1 MAFYSFI
8 QNTGFNSGWYPSAVN
23 YDMCTSNP
31 WNSMNLFFNQAWADL
46 GARQNLYNVQA
57 YDFSNSYL
65 YGNINFNSHLI
76 DPRFTLGQM
85 NWQNMQNGM
94 PNMFGADGSFNAPW
108 ANNSWS
114 NNPWGGNWG
123 WNGGSTSGNSGS
135 TPQTPEERDAQR
147 KYNKLLTVIKELK
160 KYDKLTDSQ
169 KTELTELAKG
179 INKGTWEER
188 FEALKEGFDKISN
201 EDVKKFLAQSTTLK
215 IGDGEKDD
223 HFYQELLGTGYEHK
237 NTTVDKNIETLRE
250 NIEKLEDSHG
260 NIENDNIISS
270 VGTSIDILDVISSWN
285 SKYYNENLIDH
296 IATYYNDIEDKQI
309 KETAKG
315 KTIKPF
321 VTALTEKARNII
333 EELEGEQKN
342 NLEKAIKNLE
352 DAYRL
357 TNDKIEQ
364 TLIDAFDELYLQ
376 TRLAASEKVAEKIA
390 NHYEGI
396 DDEIFNKEIF
406 VDDTKAD
413 LKEEGFTD
421 EEINKRSVGAQES
434 AIKVAAETAAKDGAK
449 TEAMKTILDA
459 VNQGNVIDFI
469 EGYYAGDSDG
479 DIIDDLNSKELHTE
493 LKKFLQALLSKA
505 NELKVEKGEGTAYK
519 KIESI
524 LREYKTG
531 DKDDKKKFKNE
542 DKNILETAVKELYEA
557 IKTKLAE

>member
-23 YDMCTSNP
+23 YDMCASNP

-57 YDFSNSYL
+57 YDLSNSYL
-65 YGNINFNSHLI
+65 YGNINYNSHLI

-94 PNMFGADGSFNAPW
+94 PNMFGTDGSFNAPW
-108 ANNSWS
+108 SNTNWN

-179 INKGTWEER
+179 LNKGTWEER

-201 EDVKKFLAQSTTLK
+201 EDVKDFLAQSTTLK
-215 IGDGEKDD
+215 IGDEDGN
-223 HFYQELLGTGYEHK
+223 FYQELLGTGYEHK
-237 NTTVDKNIETLRE
+237 DTVVDENIEALRD
-250 NIEKLEDSHG
+250 NIEKLADNNG
-260 NIENDNIISS
+260 NIESDKIAGS
-270 VGTSIDILDVISSWN
+270 VGSSLDILDVISSWN
-285 SKYYNENLIDH
+285 SKYHNENIIDH
-296 IATYYNDIEDKQI
+296 IATYYNDIDSENSKD
-309 KETAKG
+309 TARN
-315 KTIKPF
+315 TALKPF
-321 VTALTEKARNII
+321 VTALTQKANT
-333 EELEGEQKN
+333 LLKGLNDSQKA

-376 TRLAASEKVAEKIA
+376 TRLAASEKVAGKIA

-421 EEINKRSVGAQES
+421 EEINNRSVGAQES
-434 AIKVAAETAAKDGAK
+434 AIKVATETAAKDGAK

-459 VNQGNVIDFI
+459 VNQDNVIDFI
-469 EGYYAGDSDG
+469 EGYYAGDSDD

-519 KIESI
+519 RIESI

-531 DKDDKKKFKNE
+531 DKDDKKKFEK
-542 DKNILETAVKELYEA
+542 DDRKALETAVKELYEA
-557 IKTKLAE
+557 IKTKLA